1 MHQSNRCEDTKGN
14 DFHHTMDTTKIGK
27 LGLTHF
33 IGIEQMFDDI
43 LKSFHET
50 GLIGDYLQEQGSS
63 HEWEVTTWNYVIVT
77 SHFGE
82 ESTLLTTSPCSAFC
96 TCVLLHH

>member
-1 MHQSNRCEDTKGN
+1 MHQSNRCEDRKGD

-27 LGLTHF
+27 LGLTQF

-50 GLIGDYLQEQGSS
+50 GLIGDYLQEPGSS
-63 HEWEVTTWNYVIVT
+63 HKWEVTTPNYAIVT

-82 ESTLLTTSPCSAFC
+82 
-96 TCVLLHH
+96 

>member
-1 MHQSNRCEDTKGN
+1 MHQSNRCADTKGN

-63 HEWEVTTWNYVIVT
+63 HEWEVTTRNYIIVT
-77 SHFGE
+77 SHFWRGVY
-82 ESTLLTTSPCSAFC
+82 P
-96 TCVLLHH
+96 LHHFTL